1 MALLEVRDLEVYYG
15 VICALKGIS
24 FEVNEG
30 EIVTL
35 IGANGAGKTT
45 TMQSVVG
52 LTPKKS
58 GTVTLGGRD
67 ITKTPCHSIV
77 HHGMT
82 QVPEGRRIFSELTVY
97 ENLMM
102 GAYSAKTR
110 ASFAEDVKA
119 KAFGAIPKNL
129 FSGAYFTT
137 DKAAFKKDIED
148 VYQRFPRLYERRNQI
163 AGTLSGG
170 EQQMLAMGRALMS
183 HPKLLMLD
191 EPSMGLS
198 PLLVDQIFEIIKDI
212 NKDGTTVLLVEQNAG
227 KSLAI
232 SDRAYV
238 LENGAIVLSGTG
250 EELSKSEMVKKA
262 YLGG

>member
-1 MALLEVRDLEVYYG
+1 MALLEVKDLEVSYG
-15 VICALKGIS
+15 VIKALKGIS

-45 TMQSVVG
+45 TMQSVIG
-52 LTPKKS
+52 LIPTRH
-58 GTVTLGGRD
+58 GTITYDGQD
-67 ITKTPCHSIV
+67 ITKTPCHKIV
-77 HHGMT
+77 HLGMS
-82 QVPEGRRIFSELTVY
+82 QVPEGRRIFQELTVY
-97 ENLMM
+97 ENLLM
-102 GAYSAKTR
+102 GAYSMKKNDT
-110 ASFAEDVKA
+110 FKEDLEK
-119 KAFGAIPKNL
+119 
-129 FSGAYFTT
+129 
-137 DKAAFKKDIED
+137 
-148 VYQRFPRLYERRNQI
+148 VYKRFPRLAERSNQI

-183 HPKLLMLD
+183 RPKLLMLD

-198 PLLVDQIFEIIKDI
+198 PLLVDEVFDIIKDI

-250 EELSKSEMVKKA
+250 EELAKSEMVKKA